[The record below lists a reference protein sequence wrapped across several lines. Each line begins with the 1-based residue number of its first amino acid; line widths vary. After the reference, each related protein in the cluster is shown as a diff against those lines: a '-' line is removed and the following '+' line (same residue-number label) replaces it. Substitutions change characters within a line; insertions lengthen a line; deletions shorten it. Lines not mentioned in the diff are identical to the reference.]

1 MSQHMNQHGNQ
12 HRRRALRIAGVAAL
26 VVLSGCATFAG
37 PRDYE
42 VPLSRLQRN
51 IDQRFPLEQRALGM
65 FELRLQQP
73 RLSTLPNDR
82 IALSASLTVSSPL
95 MRQQFTGSLSLS
107 GRLNIDLERN
117 AVMLADARLD
127 NFTLDGLDD
136 RTQRQ
141 VGSAARL
148 LTDSLTRDTAIYSWR
163 PDELRYAGV
172 QYVPTAIRTSAEGLS
187 IHLEPLRD
195 GRL

>member
-1 MSQHMNQHGNQ
+1 MNQ
-12 HRRRALRIAGVAAL
+12 HRRRAVRNAGAAMML
-26 VVLSGCATFAG
+26 AGAAAMAVLSGCATLAG
-37 PRDYE
+37 PRDYD
-42 VPLSRLQRN
+42 VPLSKLQRN
-51 IDQRFPLEQRALGM
+51 IDQRFPLEQRALGL

-82 IALSASLTVSSPL
+82 IALSAALTVSSPL
-95 MRQQFTGSLSLS
+95 MRQQFSGSLSLS
-107 GRLNIDLERN
+107 GRLHIDLERN
-117 AVMLADARLD
+117 AVMLADAHLD
-127 NFTLDGLDD
+127 NFTLDGLDE

-163 PDELRYAGV
+163 PEELRYAGV
-172 QYVPTAIRTSAEGLS
+172 QYVPTAIRTSASGLS